1 MTTPNL
7 PAIAEQGAESIR
19 RLARIRDILR
29 PKDQFDMLFGI
40 LVALRDNLYSGMH
53 ILQRV
58 DGSLVITV
66 TPPDAERE

>member
-7 PAIAEQGAESIR
+7 PAIVEAGKESIR
-19 RLARIRDILR
+19 RLARIRDMLP
-29 PKDQFDMLFGI
+29 PKAQYEMLFGI

-53 ILQRV
+53 ILRRA

-66 TPPDAERE
+66 TPPPEGE